1 MIGREERLYVNFAG
15 RELPMTFNLLS
26 LPDSER
32 SAVGYV
38 GEPWPAVRHLMEDH
52 RADTGRFARPL
63 PIAQLFRFFVYTSGM
78 SLRTPAEITALR
90 LLDRDGI
97 AAIWGLLA
105 AAAAH
110 RDGRKAVAAAIIE
123 IATAAEQAWLRREGT
138 RMLKG

>member
-1 MIGREERLYVNFAG
+1 
-15 RELPMTFNLLS
+15 
-26 LPDSER
+26 
-32 SAVGYV
+32 
-38 GEPWPAVRHLMEDH
+38 
-52 RADTGRFARPL
+52 
-63 PIAQLFRFFVYTSGM
+63 M

-90 LLDRDGI
+90 LLDRGGI

-123 IATAAEQAWLRREGT
+123 IATAAEQEWLRREGT